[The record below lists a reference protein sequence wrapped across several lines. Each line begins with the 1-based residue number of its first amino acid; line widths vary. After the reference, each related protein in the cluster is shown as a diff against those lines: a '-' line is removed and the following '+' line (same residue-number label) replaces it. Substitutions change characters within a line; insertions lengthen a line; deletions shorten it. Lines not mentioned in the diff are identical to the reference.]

1 MFLHGKAANN
11 NMSGKVSNSEQSDEM
26 IKSPVFR
33 LRGIGKHW
41 TGAPGFFLE
50 IPDLTIHKGEKV
62 ALVGYSGCG
71 KSTLLDMLAMIL
83 KPTEASCFEF
93 CWQNGENGEHRS
105 LDVMDAWQTNNLNTL
120 AQLRMRHMGYVLQTG
135 GLLPFLSVRDNIGIS
150 RIALGLPVGLAIEK
164 IAAKLNIES
173 LMDRLPRQLSVG
185 ERQRVAI
192 ARAMAHRP
200 AVVIADEPT
209 ASLDPINAEK
219 IMALFSRLA
228 DDFKVTLVVATHDWE
243 RVAENGFRQ
252 ITFELKQTEPNGA
265 VQVKTCA

>member
-1 MFLHGKAANN
+1 
-11 NMSGKVSNSEQSDEM
+11 MSGNLSNDASPIQETAT
-26 IKSPVFR
+26 PVFR

-50 IPDLTIHKGEKV
+50 VPELTIHRGEKV

-83 KPTEASCFEF
+83 KPTEARCFEF
-93 CWQNGENGEHRS
+93 FLEHDAAGAARAM
-105 LDVMDAWQTNNLNTL
+105 DVMGAWQANNLDAL
-120 AQLRMRHMGYVLQTG
+120 SRVRMRHMGYVLQTG
-135 GLLPFLSVRDNIGIS
+135 GLLPFLSVRDNIGLS
-150 RIALGLPVGLAIEK
+150 RKGLGLPTGRAVEK
-164 IAAKLNIES
+164 VAAKLDIES
-173 LMDRLPRQLSVG
+173 HLDRLPGQLSVG

-192 ARAMAHRP
+192 ARAMAHQP

-228 DDFKVTLVVATHDWE
+228 DDFQVTLVVATHDWE
-243 RVAENGFRQ
+243 RVAESGFRK
-252 ITFELKQTEPNGA
+252 ITFDLKQTDPDGA
-265 VQVKTCA
+265 VQVTACA

>member
-1 MFLHGKAANN
+1 
-11 NMSGKVSNSEQSDEM
+11 MSGNVINGERLVEK
-26 IKSPVFR
+26 IKTPVFR

-41 TGAPGFFLE
+41 TGAPGFFIE
-50 IPDLTIHKGEKV
+50 VPDLTIHRGEKV

-93 CWQNGENGEHRS
+93 FWEHDENGASRS
-105 LDVMDAWQTNNLNTL
+105 VDVMAAWQTNNLNAL
-120 AQLRMRHMGYVLQTG
+120 SRLRMRHMGYVLQTG
-135 GLLPFLSVRDNIGIS
+135 GLFPFLSVRDNIGIS
-150 RIALGLPVGLAIEK
+150 RKGLGLPTGRAVEK
-164 IAAKLNIES
+164 VAAKLNIES
-173 LMDRLPRQLSVG
+173 HLDRLPGQLSVG

-192 ARAMAHRP
+192 ARAMAHQP

-228 DDFKVTLVVATHDWE
+228 DDFQVTLVVATHDWE
-243 RVAENGFRQ
+243 RVAESGFRQ
-252 ITFELKQTEPNGA
+252 ITFDLKQTEPNGA
-265 VQVKTCA
+265 VQVTACT

>member
-1 MFLHGKAANN
+1 
-11 NMSGKVSNSEQSDEM
+11 MSGNVSDGGRAVE
-26 IKSPVFR
+26 KTPPPVFR

-41 TGAPGFFLE
+41 TGAPGFVLAV
-50 IPDLTIHKGEKV
+50 PDLTIHKGEKV

-93 CWQNGENGEHRS
+93 CWQDGENGAYRS
-105 LDVMDAWQTNNLNTL
+105 LDVMAAWQTNQLSVL
-120 AQLRMRHMGYVLQTG
+120 SQLRMRHMGYVLQTG

-150 RIALGLPVGLAIEK
+150 RSGLGLPTGQAIEK
-164 IAAKLNIES
+164 VAAKLNIES
-173 LMDRLPRQLSVG
+173 HLERLPGQLSVG

-192 ARAMAHRP
+192 ARAMAHQP

-228 DDFKVTLVVATHDWE
+228 DDFQVTLVVATHDWE

-252 ITFELKQTEPNGA
+252 ITFELTQTGPDGA
-265 VQVKTCA
+265 VQVKTCT